1 MGVYKM
7 STVNMELQ
15 TIVQSPGLFHISEQI
30 FGYLDNPTLAICRQ
44 VCQGWKGIIDEFWLL
59 RRLGRFKRKLTVSQ
73 FMNEALLEEDWA
85 LLFRYIETSKNL
97 GDMVWDTMK
106 TIVPMLDN
114 CYDEMKSGKF
124 NDLDL
129 APLHLAVWSGNEEFI
144 LLVLSMFNDFSHQH
158 TFTRKYTPLHLACKL
173 GNQDVVK
180 LLMEFAVEKKINVN
194 ARERFGLTPFHILC
208 EESNIDLVLLFL
220 DLSEEIGLD
229 FNSKDIDG
237 MTPIHIACEQGT
249 TEVIQI
255 LLDKDIDFNIVDHYG
270 RTPFH
275 VACKD
280 GRIDA
285 IKLLLEY
292 VDIKNLDV
300 NATSINGSTALHLAT
315 TSESDKAYETV
326 WLLLQRSDEIGLN
339 VYAQDCTGLT
349 ARCLTKSTEIASL
362 FNDI

>member
-1 MGVYKM
+1 
-7 STVNMELQ
+7 MELQ

-44 VCQGWKGIIDEFWLL
+44 VCQGWKCIIDEFWLL

-97 GDMVWDTMK
+97 GTMVWDTMK
-106 TIVPMLDN
+106 NIVPLLDK
-114 CYDEMKSGKF
+114 CFDEMKSGRF

-129 APLHLAVWSGNEEFI
+129 APLHLAVWSANEEFI
-144 LLVLSMFNDFSHQH
+144 LLVLSMFNDFSQQH
-158 TFTRKYTPLHLACKL
+158 TFSRKYTPLHLACKL

-180 LLMEFAVEKKINVN
+180 LLMEFAVEKKININ

-208 EESNIDLVLLFL
+208 EGCEESNIDLVLLFL
-220 DLSEEIGLD
+220 ELSEEIGLD

-237 MTPIHIACEQGT
+237 MTPIHTACEQGT

-255 LLDKDIDFNIVDHYG
+255 LLDKDLDFNVVDHYG

-280 GRIDA
+280 GRIDT

-300 NATSINGSTALHLAT
+300 NATSINGTTALHLAT
-315 TSESDKAYETV
+315 TSESDSAYETV
-326 WLLLQRSDEIGLN
+326 KLLLQRSNELGLN
-339 VYAQDCTGLT
+339 VHVQDRCGFT
-349 ARCLTKSTEIASL
+349 AKCLTKSKEIANL
-362 FNDI
+362 FNSYE